1 MVIFMEQKIIDR
13 LIKLLNKANNSD
25 EVPVSALI
33 IKNDKII
40 STAYNKREKNNNVLG
55 HAEILCIN
63 KASKKLHT
71 WKLDDCILY
80 VTLKPCSMCES
91 IIKESRIKEVKYII
105 DKSDEK
111 KEYNRTKTNKITNLE
126 AETQIKN
133 IMNNFFKR
141 KR

>member
-1 MVIFMEQKIIDR
+1 MEQKIIDR

>member
-1 MVIFMEQKIIDR
+1 MEQKIIDR

-111 KEYNRTKTNKITNLE
+111 KEYNRTKTNKITNQE